1 MASIPAGF
9 HSYLV
14 WEPNGDKLELKDSSG
29 GAFCDACKSF
39 TFAKGQGAPGRAW
52 EQETTLFTADVQALE
67 IDKYPR
73 LEIAKEQGIHSTFL
87 KFADG
92 KVYAYGSTDTFESA
106 PAV

>member
-52 EQETTLFTADVQALE
+52 EQETTLFTADVQALD

-73 LEIAKEQGIHSTFL
+73 LEIAKEQGIHSCIC

-92 KVYAYGSTDTFESA
+92 KVYEYGSTDTLDSA
-106 PAV
+106 PAI

>member
-1 MASIPAGF
+1 MATIPTGF
-9 HSYLV
+9 HYFIV

-29 GAFCDACKSF
+29 GPFCDACKSF
-39 TFAKGQGAPGRAW
+39 SFAKGQGAPGRTW
-52 EQETTLFTADVQALE
+52 EQENTAFIPDVQALG

-92 KVYAYGSTDTFESA
+92 KVYEYVSTDTLESA

>member
-29 GAFCDACKSF
+29 GGFCDACKSF